1 MTTWLT
7 GRTPSE
13 QNYDCTV
20 ASACDTVPLP
30 ARIEALA
37 MRNKLFCGDNLDVLR
52 HCIADESIDLVYLDP
67 PFKSDQQYNLLF
79 REKDGSKSASQI
91 LAFED
96 TWEWNVEAERNYASV
111 ADKGGKLGQIMVQ
124 FRTMLG
130 DTDMLAYLSMMAP
143 RLVELQRVLKTTGL
157 IYLHCDPTASHYL
170 KLLLDSVFGPS
181 NFINEISWRRSTRRS
196 SISKVLRR
204 AHDVILLYSKSSQYT
219 FVIQH
224 EEKKEKLLRKYSL
237 QDERGPYQL
246 VPLMVSGKRNGE
258 TGKPWHGIDPTPRG
272 KAGMHW
278 VTVPSKLEE
287 YARKG
292 LVVWTSVKGGGT
304 PRLKYYL
311 DQNMGI
317 PLSDF
322 WDDIDIINSMG
333 NEALGYPT
341 QKPIALLERII
352 RLSSAEDCTI
362 LDPFCGCGTAIEAA
376 ITSKRRWI
384 GIDITIQAMRVT
396 RNERLPKLGSKV
408 DYDVIYRPCDISAA
422 TAFAV
427 EQPFAFQDWAV
438 ERLDGVPSRPRSGDR
453 GIDGRLYFR
462 EDGDGPLR
470 HIIVS
475 VKGGKLKAPFVRE
488 LQGAVAR
495 DRAPMGVL
503 IVLNPPTKQMI
514 RDAAS
519 SGFYRCSAGIYPKI
533 QIITVKDI
541 LGDVR
546 FDLPPIQ
553 RMDESRKRTL
563 AADAATQLPLPG
575 IAS

>member
-1 MTTWLT
+1 MEDVSTNWLT
-7 GRTPSE
+7 GRMLGE
-13 QNYDCTV
+13 EDYYCT
-20 ASACDTVPLP
+20 AYGACDIFRLP
-30 ARIEALA
+30 RRIEALA
-37 MRNKLFCGDNLDVLR
+37 MRNKLYCGDNLDVLR

-67 PFKSDQQYNLLF
+67 PFKSDQNYNLLF

-143 RLVELQRVLKTTGL
+143 RLVELQRVLRPTGT

-170 KLLLDSVFGPS
+170 KILLDAIFGAE
-181 NFINEISWRRSTRRS
+181 NFTNEIVWRRTRAHNDAKLTRFGAVHDIIFFYS
-196 SISKVLRR
+196 ESKSRRFNRMLAERDELAPNTHDLYRHTDGKVYRKGDCRAPGDRGPKYKWNGHIHNWRFTEQEARRLESEGRIVYSKTGMPRVLRPVDLTKGS
-204 AHDVILLYSKSSQYT
+204 A
-219 FVIQH
+219 
-224 EEKKEKLLRKYSL
+224 L
-237 QDERGPYQL
+237 QD
-246 VPLMVSGKRNGE
+246 V
-258 TGKPWHGIDPTPRG
+258 
-272 KAGMHW
+272 W
-278 VTVPSKLEE
+278 V
-287 YARKG
+287 
-292 LVVWTSVKGGGT
+292 
-304 PRLKYYL
+304 
-311 DQNMGI
+311 
-317 PLSDF
+317 
-322 WDDIDIINSMG
+322 DIDAPNSG
-333 NEALGYPT
+333 SAEILGYPT
-341 QKPIALLERII
+341 QKPLSLLRRI
-352 RLSSAEDCTI
+352 LDSSSNEGDTI

-376 ITSKRRWI
+376 ITSHRRWI

-396 RNERLPKLGSKV
+396 RNERLPKLGGKA
-408 DYDVIYRPCDISAA
+408 DYDVIYRPCDLSAA
-422 TAFAV
+422 AAFAA

-438 ERLDGVPSRPRSGDR
+438 EKLDGIPSRPRSGDR
-453 GIDGRLYFR
+453 GIDGRLYYR
-462 EDGDGPLR
+462 EDGNGPLK

-475 VKGGKLKAPFVRE
+475 VKGGKLKATFVRE

-503 IVLNPPTKQMI
+503 IVLNAPTKQMI

-519 SGFYRCSAGIYPKI
+519 SGFYRCSAGTFPKI

-541 LGDVR
+541 LADVR
-546 FDLPPIQ
+546 VDLPPIQ